1 MCQID
6 CDALRD
12 WATSFGPAVRQRT
25 GRQETTMVRH
35 GTPPEFMYQRQYEV
49 FDMPVRYAFD
59 EKSNTSE
66 AATGKELEEEETEEF
81 DQRSDEAVVEDGR
94 EATTLLQREID

>member
-12 WATSFGPAVRQRT
+12 WVTSFGAAVRQRT
-25 GRQETTMVRH
+25 RLQETTMVRH
-35 GTPPEFMYQRQYEV
+35 DTLPEFMYQTQYEV
-49 FDMPVRYAFD
+49 FDMPVPYAFD

-66 AATGKELEEEETEEF
+66 ASTGNELEEEETEEF

-94 EATTLLQREID
+94 KATTLLQREID